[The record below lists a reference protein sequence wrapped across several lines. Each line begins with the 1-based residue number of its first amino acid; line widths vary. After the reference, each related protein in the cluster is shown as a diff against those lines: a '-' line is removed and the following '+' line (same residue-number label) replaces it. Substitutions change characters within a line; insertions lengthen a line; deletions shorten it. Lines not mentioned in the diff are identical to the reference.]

1 MTTTRRDALKAAA
14 AAATLTALPL
24 PYYARAQGTGWA
36 KLRGQSIVVNW
47 PAHPH
52 YAVAKKL
59 LPDFTAATGIK
70 VELDEMPYLRL
81 KDAQVLQM
89 GKAQGDTTSPCTS
102 SCGRRNTCS
111 ASS

>member
-1 MTTTRRDALKAAA
+1 M
-14 AAATLTALPL
+14 
-24 PYYARAQGTGWA
+24 PYYVRAQGTGWD
-36 KLRGQSIVVNW
+36 KLKGQSIVVNW

-89 GKAQGDTTSPCTS
+89 SKPQGDYDV
-102 SCGRRNTCS
+102 
-111 ASS
+111 AVYVIM